1 MQSYSEDPSEADD
14 TSPVSQIS
22 ERTGLPNRT
31 HLFSLHL
38 AQLVKDLPAM
48 RETWIQSLDW
58 EDALEK
64 GKATYSTILGL
75 PLWLSWQRICLQCRT
90 PEFDPWIG
98 KMPWRR
104 EWLPTPVFLPGESHG
119 QRTLAG
125 CSPRGH
131 KESDM
136 TDELST
142 VQQPE
147 KWPLGGYFETLGS
160 QNFIYYLV
168 SSDLTEVS

>member
-75 PLWLSWQRICLQCRT
+75 PLWLSWQRICLQCGR
-90 PEFDPWIG
+90 PGSNPWVG
-98 KMPWRR
+98 KIPWRR
-104 EWLPTPVFLPGESHG
+104 ERLPTPVFWPGEVHG
-119 QRTLAG
+119 L
-125 CSPRGH
+125 CSPLGG
-131 KESDM
+131 KESDV
-136 TDELST
+136 TEWLS
-142 VQQPE
+142 
-147 KWPLGGYFETLGS
+147 L
-160 QNFIYYLV
+160 NYLHQHHCNLNILN
-168 SSDLTEVS
+168 S